1 MSSARALVPGLPTP
15 HALGTHLPAV
25 YQEDPFA
32 QALTA
37 GLDDVLSPIFATLD
51 NLGAYHDPDEVIGTA
66 LAMLY
71 EDIEDGIISDARAT
85 EPRFSLDEV
94 EAELRALGKIK

>member
-1 MSSARALVPGLPTP
+1 MTIELTKEQERMVDL
-15 HALGTHLPAV
+15 AV
-25 YQEDPFA
+25 A
-32 QALTA
+32 
-37 GLDDVLSPIFATLD
+37 S
-51 NLGAYHDPDEVIGTA
+51 GAYRSSDEVIGAA

-71 EDIEDGIISDARAT
+71 EDIEDGVVSDARAE

>member
-1 MSSARALVPGLPTP
+1 MTIELTKEQQRMIDLAL
-15 HALGTHLPAV
+15 ASGTFH
-25 YQEDPFA
+25 
-32 QALTA
+32 
-37 GLDDVLSPIFATLD
+37 
-51 NLGAYHDPDEVIGTA
+51 NPDEVIGAA

-71 EDIEDGIISDARAT
+71 ADIEDGIISDARAG